1 MKLFLIAIAP
11 FFSVKDKASSATS
24 VFQKKAGMTVF
35 PETTPYVQIQ
45 PVLVYN
51 LNLIKKFQILEVTGF
66 FKKDVP

>member
-51 LNLIKKFQILEVTGF
+51 LNLMEKFQTLEVTDIC
-66 FKKDVP
+66 KRYRQ